1 MLVCD
6 EPLTAPRR
14 LSLTSKSTRPA
25 LATFPPFAAGPS
37 FPFGV
42 FSALRKP
49 AHLPRCRWRWIGK
62 RSVNQPKL
70 GSWYLRPRQIFSPWL
85 ISTPRVSA
93 HGRRQ
98 VEPARVGD
106 NAASLFTACC
116 LQITL
121 PNVPCSRFLATFTS
135 LQGSVQIGGYR
146 LRARPQPDMAT
157 KCRQRWFRLRAYR
170 GLQRLARLWRALVA
184 KLRGLAEHVAV
195 ARALS
200 KPRSSPP
207 VRSQR

>member
-6 EPLTAPRR
+6 ELLTAPRR
-14 LSLTSKSTRPA
+14 LSLTSKFTHLA

-62 RSVNQPKL
+62 SSVNQPKL

-93 HGRRQ
+93 GGRRQ
-98 VEPARVGD
+98 VEPARFGD
-106 NAASLFTACC
+106 DAASSFTACC
-116 LQITL
+116 LQIAL
-121 PNVPCSRFLATFTS
+121 PNVPYSRFLATFSS
-135 LQGSVQIGGYR
+135 LQGSVQIGGFR
-146 LRARPQPDMAT
+146 LRAKPQPEIAT
-157 KCRQRWFRLRAYR
+157 KWRQRWFRLRAYR
-170 GLQRLARLWRALVA
+170 GLQRLA
-184 KLRGLAEHVAV
+184 K
-195 ARALS
+195 
-200 KPRSSPP
+200 
-207 VRSQR
+207 